1 MTGWMVN
8 RTWATLAAAAVLCAT
23 ASGAAARDFTI
34 VGWGGANQEQR
45 SELLYRPFAQQ
56 KGISILE
63 DVYLGGWGQFQAM
76 QDTGVIPWDVVQVES
91 SELARGCEEGVFV
104 KLDWSR
110 IANKDKLID
119 EAITTCGLGMI
130 VWSAG
135 LGYNTKLVAEPPRRL
150 EDFWDLERFPGKRAM
165 RQGPK
170 MNLEFALMADG
181 VPPEEIFKVLSTP
194 EGVDRA
200 FRKLDHVK
208 PHLQFWKSGGQP
220 PEWLVAGDVILAR
233 AYSGRIARAIDE
245 GKDVAFVWDRPVYAM
260 DSYIILNGTGHED
273 TAYDFLNYLVDAD
286 PEKWREVVRFSNY
299 AVALSEVNA
308 SLDAKTRQKL
318 PAGENIANGL
328 FWGTDEAIAF
338 WLDNQEQLTE
348 RWDTWTAQ

>member
-1 MTGWMVN
+1 MF
-8 RTWATLAAAAVLCAT
+8 RTTTILAFAAAATLSAYSSAAT
-23 ASGAAARDFTI
+23 ARDFTV

-45 SELLYRPFAQQ
+45 SELFYRPFAKKQH
-56 KGISILE
+56 IVLLE

-76 QDTGVIPWDVVQVES
+76 QDTGAILWDVVQVES

-104 KLDWSR
+104 KIDWPR
-110 IANKDKLID
+110 IANRDNLMA
-119 EAITTCGLGMI
+119 EAITQCGLGMI

-135 LGYNTKLVAEPPRRL
+135 LAYNTKLVDEAPAGL
-150 EDFWDLERFPGKRAM
+150 EDFWNLEKFPGKRGM

-181 VPPEEIFKVLSTP
+181 VAPDKVFEVLSTP

-200 FRKLDHVK
+200 FNKLDEIK
-208 PHLQFWKSGGQP
+208 PQLQFWKSGGQP
-220 PEWLVAGDVILAR
+220 PEWLAAGDVPISM

-260 DSYIILNGTGHED
+260 DSYVILNGTGNED
-273 TAYDFLNYLVDAD
+273 TSYDFLNYIIDAD
-286 PEKWREVVRFSNY
+286 PNKWAEVVRFSNY
-299 AVALSEVNA
+299 AVALSDVNGMM
-308 SLDAKTRQKL
+308 DTNTEKKL

-328 FWGTDEAIAF
+328 FWGTDEAISF

-348 RWDTWTAQ
+348 RWDAWAAQ